1 MFILLSLDKQYHW
14 TIVDLYLKR
23 EGIKKLL
30 ITTMPYHEP
39 RFFDIII
46 DALFFSPPLFI
57 VISKTTSKNDAPS
70 AADQRG
76 RLGGCL
82 GAMNFLEKQ
91 GEGEEIRCEAS
102 INRLYLR

>member
-1 MFILLSLDKQYHW
+1 M
-14 TIVDLYLKR
+14 
-23 EGIKKLL
+23 
-30 ITTMPYHEP
+30 
-39 RFFDIII
+39 
-46 DALFFSPPLFI
+46 LFFFFPPLFI
-57 VISKTTSKNDAPS
+57 VISKTTSKNAPF